1 MSALQLLFTVLSSWL
16 SGEILIKVSDKP
28 DERAIAWFLSTL
40 SHWSHILS
48 LSANERM
55 TENAYSKLVKLHTAR
70 VLKWPSR
77 KIAYLSATK
86 WVILAMFCG
95 ESEQKKKIDTC
106 GLSLF
111 SFSSCDLML
120 CNTTITQ
127 RSAKFS
133 SLSSSN
139 LCFLPFPEEYLFA
152 GWHIKLFWKLT
163 EIDGMCWCLSIFW
176 FVVGKWK

>member
-55 TENAYSKLVKLHTAR
+55 TENAYSKLVKLHTER

-95 ESEQKKKIDTC
+95 ESQQKKNRYLWSILVFLLILWFNVVQYHYHSEICKIQF
-106 GLSLF
+106 SQLF
-111 SFSSCDLML
+111 KSVFPSFPRRVFICRM
-120 CNTTITQ
+120 T
-127 RSAKFS
+127 
-133 SLSSSN
+133 
-139 LCFLPFPEEYLFA
+139 
-152 GWHIKLFWKLT
+152 H
-163 EIDGMCWCLSIFW
+163 
-176 FVVGKWK
+176 